1 VILPLERRLALAAK
15 AKTYAGNVDQALPY
29 LLSRGITDQVAAM
42 FSLGCVTDDDMAGR
56 LTIPYATPA
65 GVVQIKYRC
74 TNQSHH
80 DDTQKH
86 IEKDCPKYLYESG
99 TGTYLYNA
107 QVLIHASE
115 QVVVTE
121 GELDAICVQA
131 YTGMPAVAYPGAD
144 TWAKHRHYRLCF
156 EGVSEVIVVPDGD
169 KVGREAARK
178 VAESIGLNARVIDM
192 PAGHDSNS
200 YIAEQGASAFIDR
213 IKA

>member
-1 VILPLERRLALAAK
+1 MILPLERRLALAAK
-15 AKTYAGNVDQALPY
+15 AKTYAGNVEQALPY

-42 FSLGCVTDDDMAGR
+42 FSLGCVTEDDMAGR
-56 LTIPYATPA
+56 LTIPYVTPA

-74 TNQSHH
+74 TNLAHH
-80 DDTQKH
+80 DGTKH
-86 IEKDCPKYLYESG
+86 VEKGCPKYLYESG

-131 YTGMPAVAYPGAD
+131 YTGLPAVAYPGTD
-144 TWAKHRHYRLCF
+144 TWDKHRHYRLCF
-156 EGVSEVIVVPDGD
+156 EGVSEVIVVADGD
-169 KVGREAARK
+169 KAGRDSARK
-178 VAESIGLNARVIDM
+178 VAESIGMNARVIDM
-192 PAGHDSNS
+192 PSGEDSNS
-200 YIAEQGASAFIDR
+200 YIASQGASAFTER

>member
-1 VILPLERRLALAAK
+1 
-15 AKTYAGNVDQALPY
+15 
-29 LLSRGITDQVAAM
+29 M

-56 LTIPYATPA
+56 LSIPYVTPS

-74 TNQSHH
+74 TNLDHH
-80 DDTQKH
+80 EGFKH
-86 IEKDCPKYLYESG
+86 VEKKCPKYLYEAG

-131 YTGMPAVAYPGAD
+131 YTGMPTVAYPGAD
-144 TWAKHRHYRLCF
+144 TWEKHRHYRLCF
-156 EGVSEVIVVPDGD
+156 EGVSEVIVVADGD
-169 KVGREAARK
+169 EVGRK
-178 VAESIGLNARVIDM
+178 VARQVADSIGLHARVIDC

-200 YIAEQGASAFIDR
+200 YIAEHGASAFIER